1 MPRIRHAATVTD
13 TVSGV
18 NSSVH
23 IELPAEAIWAAISDV
38 HCMGEWSPETTSCA
52 WRGAAR
58 GPAVG
63 ARFRGH
69 NRLRWVRWFTDCAV
83 VACEPGRE
91 FAFDVHF
98 GPVPDARWRYRLE
111 PDDDGTGCT
120 VTEDCQDRRPAVL
133 AKLSNVV
140 MGIPDRAEHNRAGI
154 QMTLA
159 QLKDRLEARHGR
171 RASGGLG

>member
-1 MPRIRHAATVTD
+1 MD
-13 TVSGV
+13 TVSSV
-18 NSSVH
+18 SSSVH
-23 IELPAEAIWAAISDV
+23 IDLPAETVWAAISDV
-38 HCMGEWSPETTSCA
+38 RRMGEWSPETTNCA
-52 WRGAAR
+52 WSGGAS

-69 NRLRWVRWFTDCAV
+69 NHHRWVRWFTDCVV
-83 VACEPGRE
+83 VACAQGRE

-98 GPVPDARWRYRLE
+98 GPIPDARWRYRLE

-133 AKLSNVV
+133 AKLSNLV

-154 QMTLA
+154 QTTLA
-159 QLKDRLEARHGR
+159 RLKEGLEARHGR